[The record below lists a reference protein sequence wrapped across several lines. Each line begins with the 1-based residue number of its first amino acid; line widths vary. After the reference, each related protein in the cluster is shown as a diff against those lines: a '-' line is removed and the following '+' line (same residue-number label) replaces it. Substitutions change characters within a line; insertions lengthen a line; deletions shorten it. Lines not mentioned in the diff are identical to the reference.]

1 MSARARVLL
10 VLATVALVLVVAGPA
25 GAHPLGNFT
34 VNHISEVR
42 ISADRV
48 TVHYVLDQA
57 EIPTFRERRQS
68 SRAVL
73 TAKREAV
80 ACGLELVVDGRAV
93 ALVPTSRGSIA
104 KPAGQGGLS
113 TTRVELD
120 LRADVRDPRR
130 VRLRDATFP
139 GRIGW
144 KAVLVAPG
152 RGTAVRSADA
162 FSTDPT
168 NALRI
173 YPTSLLASPLDRRT
187 AAFVVAPGSGT
198 VSAPPGPGGGKATTT
213 DRGADGFAGVF
224 SDAAAGQGVLIFL
237 LLASFGWGALHA
249 LSPGHGK
256 GMVAA
261 YLIGTRG
268 TTRDAAVLG
277 LVVTVSHTIGVF
289 ALGLVTLLL
298 AQYILP
304 EDLYP
309 WLNLVAGLMIVV
321 IGGGILWGRVQA
333 ARGRREPWLLRG
345 LEHHH
350 ADGEGHTHGHAHSH
364 DHDHDHDHDH
374 SHTHDHGHA
383 PAHSHDRAPAHAHGH
398 GHTRQPETARGVSRR
413 GLLGMGISAGAIP
426 CPSAL
431 VVLLGAVSQRQ
442 LALGLLLIVTF
453 SVGLAATLTG
463 LGVAVVHAGRLT
475 SRANVPAGL
484 VRALPALS
492 AVVILGLGLTLSL
505 RALPG
510 VL

>member
-1 MSARARVLL
+1 MRRHPRLL
-10 VLATVALVLVVAGPA
+10 LLAASIILLLAAPGRA

-34 VNHISEVR
+34 VNQLSEVR
-42 ISADRV
+42 ISSDRV
-48 TVHYVLDQA
+48 DVHYVLDQA
-57 EIPTFRERRQS
+57 EIPTFRERRRS
-68 SRAVL
+68 PDAVL
-73 TAKREAV
+73 AAKRDAV
-80 ACGLELVVDGRAV
+80 TRGLELVVDGRAV
-93 ALVPTSRGSIA
+93 ALRPTGRGTIA
-104 KPAGQGGLS
+104 KPAGQGGLA

-130 VRLRDATFP
+130 VRLRDRTFP

-144 KAVLVAPG
+144 KAILVASG
-152 RGTAVRSADA
+152 RDTAVRSTDA

-168 NALRI
+168 NALRT

-261 YLIGTRG
+261 YLIGSRG
-268 TTRDAAVLG
+268 TTRDAAALG

-309 WLNLVAGLMIVV
+309 WLNLAAGLLIVV

-350 ADGEGHTHGHAHSH
+350 ADGVGHTHGHAHSH
-364 DHDHDHDHDH
+364 DHDHDHDH

-383 PAHSHDRAPAHAHGH
+383 YDHGHAPAHAHGH
-398 GHTRQPETARGVSRR
+398 THQPETARGVSRR

-431 VVLLGAVSQRQ
+431 VVLLGAVSQQ
-442 LALGLLLIVTF
+442 QVMLGLLLIVTF

-463 LGVAVVHAGRLT
+463 LGIAVVHAGRLT
-475 SRANVPAGL
+475 ARAHVPAGF

-492 AVVILGLGLTLSL
+492 ALVILGLGLTLSV